1 MSLKRAMK
9 TSRIDL
15 AERRHLAPF
24 ARRRRRAARVG
35 LATALRARASARRR
49 TEPDSHG
56 DHARPRATPPA
67 ERELNDAAP
76 QRDLAV
82 QRARAAGGPMDRAS
96 YACGCG
102 YLFLA
107 AVSTTVACPHCQATQ
122 AW

>member
-1 MSLKRAMK
+1 MK
-9 TSRIDL
+9 TSLIDF

-24 ARRRRRAARVG
+24 ALRRRRPARG
-35 LATALRARASARRR
+35 GFATVLRARASAQRR
-49 TEPDSHG
+49 TEPHSHG
-56 DHARPRATPPA
+56 HPARSPRTTPPA
-67 ERELNDAAP
+67 GRELGETTP
-76 QRDLAV
+76 PCDLAV

-96 YACGCG
+96 YACDCG

>member
-1 MSLKRAMK
+1 MTSL
-9 TSRIDL
+9 IDF

-24 ARRRRRAARVG
+24 ALRRRRAARGGVAG
-35 LATALRARASARRR
+35 GFHARASAQPHTERGSHRR
-49 TEPDSHG
+49 P
-56 DHARPRATPPA
+56 ARPSRSITPARPQLS
-67 ERELNDAAP
+67 EAAP
-76 QRDLAV
+76 PCDLAV

-96 YACGCG
+96 YACECG

>member
-1 MSLKRAMK
+1 MK
-9 TSRIDL
+9 TSLIDF

-24 ARRRRRAARVG
+24 SLRRRRAARG
-35 LATALRARASARRR
+35 GFATALRSRASAQRR
-49 TEPDSHG
+49 TEPHSHG
-56 DHARPRATPPA
+56 HPATPPRATPPA
-67 ERELNDAAP
+67 GGELSEAASP
-76 QRDLAV
+76 CDLAV

-107 AVSTTVACPHCQATQ
+107 AVSTTVACPPCQATQ

>member
-1 MSLKRAMK
+1 MK

-49 TEPDSHG
+49 TEPHSHG
-56 DHARPRATPPA
+56 HPTVPPRATPPA
-67 ERELNDAAP
+67 GRELSEAAP
-76 QRDLAV
+76 PCDLAV
-82 QRARAAGGPMDRAS
+82 QRARAAGGPMDRAA
-96 YACGCG
+96 YACECG

>member
-1 MSLKRAMK
+1 MK
-9 TSRIDL
+9 TSLIDF

-24 ARRRRRAARVG
+24 SLRRRRAARG
-35 LATALRARASARRR
+35 GFATALRSRASAQRR
-49 TEPDSHG
+49 TAPHSHG
-56 DHARPRATPPA
+56 HPTAPPRATPPA
-67 ERELNDAAP
+67 GRELSEAAP
-76 QRDLAV
+76 PCDLAV